1 MLHRSQL
8 CIAPASPQPPTFWR
22 VIIGCWRAQAAAPK
36 LRGLL
41 LITDPPDYH
50 VKSSAQLPRL
60 SRVRVRVCACVCVC
74 WCWVSTNSSQ
84 SNEPWFS
91 MAASSIVPPWC
102 APSPDMQHAR
112 HLQFHHSGPFCPPAQ
127 LSSLPLSLMSAMLFP
142 LLPASHHAVVN

>member
-22 VIIGCWRAQAAAPK
+22 VAIGCRRAQAAAPK

-50 VKSSAQLPRL
+50 VKSAVVRCSALLSSLACPVAVSVHVNKQHHPPRRTVVL
-60 SRVRVRVCACVCVC
+60 HA
-74 WCWVSTNSSQ
+74 
-84 SNEPWFS
+84 
-91 MAASSIVPPWC
+91 MAASSHRSPMVC

-112 HLQFHHSGPFCPPAQ
+112 HLQFHHSGPFCPSPPNCPLCQ
-127 LSSLPLSLMSAMLFP
+127 CRSCLPCSSRYCPHPSILS
-142 LLPASHHAVVN
+142 